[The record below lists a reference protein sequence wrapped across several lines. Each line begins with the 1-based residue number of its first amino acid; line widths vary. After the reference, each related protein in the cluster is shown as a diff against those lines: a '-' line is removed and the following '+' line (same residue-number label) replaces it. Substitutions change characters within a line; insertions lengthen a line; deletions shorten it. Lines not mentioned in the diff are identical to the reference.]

1 LQKEFIIM
9 HLDYPVMSVLLSD
22 RYKIDSIQKIH
33 NRERLFPGLETLG
46 LDNDTLNNWL
56 FSRGIPAER
65 NELEDILQINNVSS
79 REELI
84 IKNYG
89 LGLTDNYWIQKEH
102 ENLQWK
108 NINFWENKFIQ
119 EKEDIYLGHA
129 PDVLNTRENN
139 ENNLITPN
147 NVSSGMLPKKWKELD
162 GKLYMIKGADIT
174 YQEPF
179 NEQIISQYLD
189 ALSIPHVPYE
199 LYWHKELPYSKCP
212 IMLQKGEELIH
223 ASYIH
228 NIGKQDNNTSN
239 FEHYLR
245 QCVSLGLPNEIRK
258 DLENMILVDYLSA
271 NTDRHYSNFGII
283 RDSETLRTKKLAPL
297 YDHGAAMYT
306 KYPTRLI
313 PATLQTLRS
322 RSFRNTQWDNIKLV
336 KDFSLL
342 ENENLFILPDLIQ
355 KEYNEEFVDK
365 NRKKIII
372 DSVYKRILDA
382 VQRIR
387 QEPH

>member
-1 LQKEFIIM
+1 MKNEYIIM
-9 HLDYPVMSVLLSD
+9 HLNHPVMAVLLND
-22 RYKIDSIQKIH
+22 KYKIYSIQKIF
-33 NRERLFPGLETLG
+33 NKERVFPGLETPG

-65 NELEDILQINNVSS
+65 NEIEDILHINNVSS

-102 ENLQWK
+102 ENLHWE
-108 NINFWENKFIQ
+108 NINFWENKFTQ
-119 EKEDIYLGHA
+119 ENEDIYLGHT
-129 PDVLNTRENN
+129 PDNFYTQENI

-147 NVSSGMLPKKWKELD
+147 NVSSGMLPKKWKEFD

-179 NEQIISQYLD
+179 NEQIISQYLY
-189 ALSIPHVPYE
+189 ALSIQHVPYE

-228 NIGKQDNNTSN
+228 NIDKKDNNTSN
-239 FEHYLR
+239 FEHYIR

-258 DLENMILVDYLSA
+258 ELENMILVDYLSA
-271 NTDRHYSNFGII
+271 NTDRHYSNFGVI
-283 RDSETLRTKKLAPL
+283 RDSETLRIKQLAPL

-313 PATLQTLRS
+313 PASLQTLRC

-342 ENENLFILPDLIQ
+342 ENKNIFILPDLIQ
-355 KEYNEEFVDK
+355 NAYNEEYVDK
-365 NRKKIII
+365 NRKNVII

-382 VQRIR
+382 VQRNPP
-387 QEPH
+387 Q